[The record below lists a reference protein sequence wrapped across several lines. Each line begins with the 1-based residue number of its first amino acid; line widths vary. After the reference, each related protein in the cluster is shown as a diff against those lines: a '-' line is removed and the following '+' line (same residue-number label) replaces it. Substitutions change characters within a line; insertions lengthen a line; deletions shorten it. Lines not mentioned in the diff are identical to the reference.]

1 MDKADALGR
10 INVAYLSIS
19 ELEQAIPDFSNHLP
33 EDIREQSASLSE
45 KRKRE
50 FLAGRWL
57 LLTLLQHFHAVETLP
72 KIMIGQN
79 GKPVF
84 KDLSL
89 PYFSI
94 SHSGDFVMVVIAQDG
109 EVGLDLEVIRTR
121 ANCLA
126 LAKHYFSET
135 EHRFLTEQSPEE
147 QLLWFWRLWTVRESI
162 LKLKALTVWQ
172 MKELTLD
179 PQSFYIETA
188 LFNAAQTV
196 SYSEQT
202 FCWAVTV
209 ETPCTIDQHKVSLFS
224 LVPVFSSVNNKQTM
238 LWQQKTE

>member
-1 MDKADALGR
+1 MNRTDALSR
-10 INVAYLSIS
+10 VNVAYISIS
-19 ELEQAIPDFSNHLP
+19 ELEQAIPDFSRCLP
-33 EDIREQSASLSE
+33 EAIQEQGASLSK
-45 KRKRE
+45 KRRRE

-57 LLTLLQHFHAVETLP
+57 LLTLCQHFHTVETLP

-84 KDLSL
+84 EDLSL

-94 SHSGDFVMVVIAQDG
+94 SHSGDFVMVAIAQDG
-109 EVGLDLEVIRTR
+109 EIGLDLEVIRTR

-135 EHRFLTEQSPEE
+135 EHRFLTVQSPEE

-172 MKELTLD
+172 MKELNLD
-179 PQSFYIETA
+179 PLSFRIESV
-188 LFNAAQTV
+188 LFNETRAV
-196 SYSEQT
+196 SYTDQV
-202 FCWAVTV
+202 FCWALTMQKFCITDIFQCVCV
-209 ETPCTIDQHKVSLFS
+209 PEPLFI
-224 LVPVFSSVNNKQTM
+224 LTDDMQIA
-238 LWQQKTE
+238 LWQ